1 MSEHVVGVDGCR
13 GGWLVCRFDLAAE
26 TIDLLT
32 VTTSFAQIL
41 EREKIACCIAVDI
54 PIGLPEPG
62 SARRC
67 DVEARRILTRVR
79 ASSVFP
85 APSRLFLDERDHSCA
100 SARSKQICGKG

>member
-13 GGWLVCRFDLAAE
+13 GGWLVCRFNLAAE

-67 DVEARRILTRVR
+67 DVEARRILTRMR

-85 APSRLFLDERDHSCA
+85 APLSIVSGR
-100 SARSKQICGKG
+100 ARSLLCLSEIKTDLRE